1 MFILLA
7 GKTPELIRIQFILI
21 SFHHLGLVKFIRGL
35 TMNTAVN
42 TRHHG
47 GCPHDCPDTCSM
59 VYEVEDG
66 KLIGVKGNKQ
76 HPMTRGGLCVK
87 LKDYEKRHY
96 HPDRL
101 LYPLRRTGPK
111 GSKQFERISWDK
123 ALGEITS
130 KWKAIINEHGPHAIM
145 PNSYLGNQGLVHGL
159 NGGDAFFNRMGATV
173 TERTFCGEGSCTAWL
188 LTVGPTAGVDPES
201 FIHSKFIVIWASNSV
216 STNVHHWHIVKEAQK
231 KGAKVVVIDSFAS
244 KTAKEADWHI
254 APKPG
259 TDGAL
264 AMAMMHTIIKEG
276 LVDQDYVD
284 NYTKGYKELAER
296 AKNRSPEWAEE
307 ITGIPAAVIRQFA
320 IEYAITSP
328 AAIRIGVALERN
340 YGGGQ
345 AIRAVTCLPALI
357 GAWRHVGGGILQM
370 PVWEHPY
377 KFDVICRPDLIP
389 EGTPVVNNLQLG
401 RVLTGE
407 TDLKTPIKSMMVW
420 NTNPVTQAPETD
432 KIIEGLKRE
441 DLFMVSAEHFISDT
455 AAYADIILPASM
467 GAEMEDMILSW
478 GHLYFTYNEKCIE
491 SPGEA
496 IPNNEI
502 FRRLAAGMG
511 YEDENFKW
519 SDGECLEHYI
529 DWNAPACDGIDM
541 AYMREHGYAR
551 LNVGTKDDRA
561 PHKEGNFPTPSGKC
575 EFHIEGATNF
585 VAGPFRQMYEGFQPG
600 EPLDSLPDY
609 VASRETAEA
618 DPELAVLYPLNIIS
632 PKSHGFLNS
641 CYANIEKKIKGQGEQ
656 SVLINPLDAKT
667 RHVAEGDKVRV
678 FNGRGGFEGVAKITD
693 DVSSGIVVAT
703 LGYWRQLNNGTVNC
717 ISSAEFVDMGHAPT
731 FSDNLVQVKR
741 L

>member
-1 MFILLA
+1 MQTVL
-7 GKTPELIRIQFILI
+7 KT
-21 SFHHLGLVKFIRGL
+21 
-35 TMNTAVN
+35 T
-42 TRHHG
+42 HHG

-66 KLIGVKGNKQ
+66 KLLSVKGNKE

-101 LYPLRRTGPK
+101 LYPLKRTGPK
-111 GSKQFERISWDK
+111 GSKQFERISWDE
-123 ALGEITS
+123 ALTEITT
-130 KWKAIINEHGPHAIM
+130 KWKAIIAEHGPHAIM

-201 FIHSKFIVIWASNSV
+201 FIHSKYIIIWASNSV
-216 STNVHHWHIVKEAQK
+216 STNLHHWHIVKEAQK

-254 APKPG
+254 CPKPG

-264 AMAMMHTIIKEG
+264 AMAMMNVIIEQG

-284 NYTKGYKELAER
+284 NYTVGYEDLAER
-296 AKNRSPEWAEE
+296 AKDRSPEWAEK
-307 ITGIPAAVIRQFA
+307 ITGISAEDIRKLA
-320 IEYAITSP
+320 TEYATTGP

-345 AIRAVTCLPALI
+345 AIRAVTSLPALI
-357 GAWRHVGGGILQM
+357 GAWRHVGGGILQF

-377 KFDVICRPDLIP
+377 KFDVISRPDLIP

-401 RVLTGE
+401 RILTGE
-407 TDLKTPIKSMMVW
+407 IKLDTPIKSMMCW

-441 DLFMVSAEHFISDT
+441 DLFLVSAEHFISDT
-455 AAYADIILPASM
+455 AAYADIVLPASM

-478 GHLYFTYNEKCIE
+478 GHLYLTYNEKCVE

-502 FRRLAAGMG
+502 FRRLAALMG
-511 YEDENFKW
+511 YEDDNFKW
-519 SDGECLEHYI
+519 SDSECLEHYV
-529 DWNAPACDGIDM
+529 DWDSPACEGIDL
-541 AYMREHGYAR
+541 AYMREHGFAK
-551 LNVGTKDDRA
+551 LTVGTKDDRA

-575 EFHIEGATNF
+575 EFKVEGATNF
-585 VAGPFRQMYEGFQPG
+585 VAGPFRQMYEGFQSG

-609 VASRETAEA
+609 LASRETIEA
-618 DPELAVLYPLNIIS
+618 DPELAKKYPLNIIS

-641 CYANIEKKIKGQGEQ
+641 CFANMENKIKGQGQ
-656 SVLINPLDAKT
+656 QFVLINPTDASS
-667 RHVAEGDKVRV
+667 RGIIEGNIVRV
-678 FNGRGGFEGVAKITD
+678 FNGRGAFEGLAKITD
-693 DVSSGIVVAT
+693 DVNTGIVVAT
-703 LGYWRQLNNGTVNC
+703 LGYWRQLNKGTVNC
-717 ISSAEFVDMGHAPT
+717 ISSAEFGDMGHST
-731 FSDNLVQVKR
+731 SFSDNLVEVA
-741 L
+741 LVS

>member
-1 MFILLA
+1 
-7 GKTPELIRIQFILI
+7 
-21 SFHHLGLVKFIRGL
+21 
-35 TMNTAVN
+35 MNTSVK
-42 TRHHG
+42 TTHHG

-66 KLIGVKGNKQ
+66 KLISVKGNAE

-111 GSKQFERISWDK
+111 GSKQFERISWNE
-123 ALGEITS
+123 ALDEITT
-130 KWKAIINEHGPHAIM
+130 KWKAIIDEHGPHAIM

-201 FIHSKFIVIWASNSV
+201 FIHSKYIVIWACNSV
-216 STNVHHWHIVKEAQK
+216 STNIHHWHIVKQAQK
-231 KGAKVVVIDSFAS
+231 AGAKVIVIDSYAS

-264 AMAMMHTIIKEG
+264 AMAMINVIIEQG
-276 LVDQDYVD
+276 LVDKDYVH
-284 NYTKGYKELAER
+284 NYTVGYDELAAR
-296 AKNRSPEWAEE
+296 AKDRTPEWAEK
-307 ITGIPAAVIRQFA
+307 ITGIAAADIRKFA
-320 IEYAITSP
+320 REYATTPP
-328 AAIRIGVALERN
+328 AAIRLGVALERT

-345 AIRAVTCLPALI
+345 AIRAVSCLPALI
-357 GAWRHVGGGILQM
+357 GAWRHVGGGALQF

-389 EGTPVVNNLQLG
+389 EKTPVVNNLQLG
-401 RVLTGE
+401 RVLTAE
-407 TDLKTPIKSMMVW
+407 TKLDTPIKSMMCW

-441 DLFMVSAEHFISDT
+441 DLFMVSAEHFMSDT
-455 AAYADIILPASM
+455 AAYADIVLPASM

-478 GHLYFTYNEKCIE
+478 GHLYLTYNAKCVE

-502 FRRLAAGMG
+502 FRRLARRMG
-511 YEDENFKW
+511 YEEENFKW
-519 SDGECLEHYI
+519 SDTECLENYV
-529 DWNAPACDGIDM
+529 DWDSSACDGIDL
-541 AYMREHGYAR
+541 AYMKEHGFAR
-551 LNVGTKDDRA
+551 LNVGTKDNRA
-561 PHKEGNFPTPSGKC
+561 PHKQGNFPTPSGKC
-575 EFHIEGATNF
+575 EFKLDSPTNF
-585 VAGPFRQMYEGFQPG
+585 VAGPFRQMYDGFQSG
-600 EPLDSLPDY
+600 EQLDELPDY
-609 VASRETAEA
+609 VSSRETLAA
-618 DPELAVLYPLNIIS
+618 NPELATKYPLSIIS

-641 CYANIEKKIKGQGEQ
+641 CYANMENKIKGQGEQ
-656 SVLINPLDAKT
+656 SVLIDATDAQSRGIKQ
-667 RHVAEGDKVRV
+667 GDTVRV
-678 FNGRGGFEGVAKITD
+678 FNDRGAFEGVAIITG

-703 LGYWRQLNNGTVNC
+703 LGYWRQLNKGTVNC

-731 FSDNLVQVKR
+731 FSDNLVEVA
-741 L
+741 LA